1 MKKYLILLA
10 IPFAFGCNNNT
21 EVEKLNAEKQ
31 ELLAQ
36 AASKDSTINTLVQS
50 FNEVE
55 GNLSSI
61 KEKENSIQ
69 MKAKENNPEMKN
81 DVKARITED
90 IQAITDL
97 MAENKNKIASLRKQL
112 KKSGLKVAEFE
123 KMIDRLNQQ
132 LAQKDEEIAAL
143 NRQLENL
150 NIAVTGLT
158 AKVDTLSRSN
168 RDKANVINN
177 QVNELNKAYY
187 IVGKSKDLITKK
199 IIAKE
204 GGLIGIG
211 SAKKLSA
218 DFDKDMFTEVDIT
231 KTTFI
236 NLNGK
241 KVKLL
246 TSHPSDSYKIEG
258 GEKKAEKIVIT
269 NPAKFWKAS
278 KYMVITAE

>member
-10 IPFAFGCNNNT
+10 IPLMFGCNNA
-21 EVEKLNAEKQ
+21 ELEKLKAEKQ
-31 ELLAQ
+31 TLEVQ
-36 AASKDSTINTLVQS
+36 ASSKDSTINTLVQS
-50 FNEVE
+50 FNDVE

-69 MKAKENNPEMKN
+69 MKAKNNNPEMKN
-81 DVKARITED
+81 DVKARIAED
-90 IQAITDL
+90 IQSITDM

-123 KMIDRLNQQ
+123 KMIDHLNQQ

-143 NRQLENL
+143 NQQLMALNISVSNL
-150 NIAVTGLT
+150 N
-158 AKVDTLSRSN
+158 AKVDTLAKSN
-168 RDKANVINN
+168 RDKSKVINN
-177 QVNELNKAYY
+177 QVDELNKAYY
-187 IVGKSKDLITKK
+187 IIGKSKDLITKK

-211 SAKKLSA
+211 SSKKLA
-218 DFDKDMFTEVDIT
+218 NDFDNNMFTEIDIT
-231 KTTFI
+231 KTSSI
-236 NLNGK
+236 NLGGK

-246 TSHPSDSYKIEG
+246 TTHPSDSYKIEG
-258 GEKKAEKIVIT
+258 GEKKAERIVIT